1 MESALAVDIGGTH
14 TKVAQ
19 VNLRGEVVSA
29 TNLPTDLDGGAEAF
43 VQRVADAAAEVINGN
58 GAVGGVGLSVAG
70 FVDSARTSITYNP
83 NLRALEGYPLRN
95 AFAQRFG
102 VPAVLDVDSNAACL
116 AEYHF
121 GAGRGANRLL
131 CLVLGTGFGGAMMI
145 DGELMRFSAEAIGD
159 PGHVIVEP
167 GGPLCSCGGRGCAE
181 ALVSA
186 PAIAAAACGGAV
198 ATGEGR
204 AFADVVRLAGEG
216 ETHSVQALRQAGY
229 WLGIAMA
236 TLAAIFLPDRIVVA
250 GGVAEAGDF
259 LIEPAREAFR
269 SSAGAILQR
278 DLSISKALLGWRA
291 PLIGAA
297 CPLLIPASQGAC
309 S

>member
-19 VNLRGEVVSA
+19 VNPRGEVVSA
-29 TNLPTDLDGGAEAF
+29 TKLPTDLDGGAEAF
-43 VQRVADAAAEVINGN
+43 VQRVTDAAAEVISGN
-58 GAVGGVGLSVAG
+58 GVVGGVGLSVAG

-83 NLRALEGYPLRN
+83 NLRALEGFPLRS

-121 GAGRGANRLL
+121 GAGRGARRLL

-145 DGELMRFSAEAIGD
+145 DGELVRFSAEAIGD

-186 PAIAAAACGGAV
+186 PAIAAAAGG
-198 ATGEGR
+198 GR

-216 ETHSVQALRQAGY
+216 EAHSVQVLRQAGY

-250 GGVAEAGDF
+250 GGVAEAGDL

-291 PLIGAA
+291 PLIGAV
-297 CPLLIPASQGAC
+297 CPLLIPNGQGAC